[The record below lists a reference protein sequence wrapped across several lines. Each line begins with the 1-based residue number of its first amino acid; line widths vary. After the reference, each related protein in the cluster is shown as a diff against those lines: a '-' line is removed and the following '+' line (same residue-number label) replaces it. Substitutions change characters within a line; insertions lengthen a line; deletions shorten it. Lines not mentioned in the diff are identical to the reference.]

1 MSRKDAKR
9 NERIIQLRNEGYK
22 YDDIIPIIKREFN
35 VRLSNSRMHQ
45 IYNYDSSPKKKAI
58 NPSET
63 LFINLNEIQ
72 QKQIIIKIGGRTI
85 TIQ

>member
-22 YDDIIPIIKREFN
+22 YDDIVSIIKREFN
-35 VRLSNSRMHQ
+35 VSLSNSRIHQ
-45 IYNYDSSPKKKAI
+45 IYNHYDSINKKVI
-58 NPSET
+58 SPSET
-63 LFINLNEIQ
+63 LFININEIQ